1 MGNPIVDIGK
11 GIFEGIISP
20 ILDKWIPDA
29 KDRLEATL
37 LAQKQLHEMVMGQ
50 VEINK
55 VEAASQSI
63 WVAGW
68 RPAIG
73 WTCATSLAYIWIV
86 RDWISWFM
94 VLLGST
100 MPPPPL
106 VMQDSIL
113 ELTLGM
119 LGLAGL
125 RTYEKTALKT

>member
-11 GIFEGIISP
+11 GIMEGIISP

-37 LAQKQLHEMVMGQ
+37 LVQKQIQEMVMGQ

-73 WTCATSLAYIWIV
+73 WTCATSLAYIWII

>member
-11 GIFEGIISP
+11 GIMEGIISP

-37 LAQKQLHEMVMGQ
+37 LVQKQLHEMVMGQ

-73 WTCATSLAYIWIV
+73 WTCATSLAYIWII